1 MELSFARRGRMASG
15 ARSPCQHAET
25 EMTASLLDAI
35 TGWFSGFVTAS
46 ADFSEADIETD
57 EDLFDP
63 AVSPLEEFN

>member
-1 MELSFARRGRMASG
+1 
-15 ARSPCQHAET
+15 
-25 EMTASLLDAI
+25 MTASLLDAI

-46 ADFSEADIETD
+46 TDLSDADLEGD